1 MSDTND
7 FTFGDEDQLLSKIV
21 SVPVSLKNKFFLM
34 ILINIS
40 FS

>member
-21 SVPVSLKNKFFLM
+21 SVPVGLDVQQGESSAA
-34 ILINIS
+34 S
-40 FS
+40 FDP